1 VHEFHRPRVV
11 LHGGYGQRLRCLAD
25 DPLARLDPQVQLE
38 RTIHAVHAFVVPAE
52 LLDVSQVQNAQPET
66 PPTYPRFERREFGE
80 DPYFLFPH
88 GATGPTGCPAHQR
101 LSYAGSDSVGVRL
114 EVLDERGTTPQV
126 RARCTVRFV
135 ELEGTPVVGTLPDGR
150 AMWALRAVRENNTR
164 QATLQI
170 ILTRAAVHTEH
181 VANSR
186 GSGF

>member
-1 VHEFHRPRVV
+1 MARP
-11 LHGGYGQRLRCLAD
+11 AS
-25 DPLARLDPQVQLE
+25 A
-38 RTIHAVHAFVVPAE
+38 
-52 LLDVSQVQNAQPET
+52 
-66 PPTYPRFERREFGE
+66 
-80 DPYFLFPH
+80 FPH

-164 QATLQI
+164 
-170 ILTRAAVHTEH
+170 
-181 VANSR
+181 
-186 GSGF
+186 